1 MSIEDLAWLT
11 WLEQWLNWQEVSK
24 EKEKKVQEDWKKSQQ
39 VKRQI
44 QAYQCKWAKLA
55 KILTK
60 ILQRYFDD
68 WKIIHWISSFL
79 DRISKTWEEL
89 FKIFDT
95 IFSPFIDWNIPNEI
109 SDYIHYIQNL
119 KSKIWQF
126 SNDEAEMVFRLIEKE
141 QVWWKTFW
149 ELLKSGKWGIDY
161 NSFKLEIK
169 KELTK

>member
-1 MSIEDLAWLT
+1 
-11 WLEQWLNWQEVSK
+11 
-24 EKEKKVQEDWKKSQQ
+24 
-39 VKRQI
+39 
-44 QAYQCKWAKLA
+44 LA

-68 WKIIHWISSFL
+68 WKIIHWISSLL

-149 ELLKSGKWGIDY
+149 KLLKSGKWGIDY